1 MLRCRD
7 QNQPL
12 QMDEESDEKTNIK
25 HKKEFH
31 FWWNSFFLCVKY
43 VRKKILYMRLFT
55 KNIDFFDMLWYNK
68 IEYFSR
74 GVNSHEKNRN
84 ILDTLLD
91 FDTIDFLR

>member
-1 MLRCRD
+1 
-7 QNQPL
+7 
-12 QMDEESDEKTNIK
+12 MDEESDEKTNIK

-43 VRKKILYMRLFT
+43 VRQKKFLYMRLFI
-55 KNIDFFDMLWYNK
+55 KNIDIFDMLWYNK

>member
-1 MLRCRD
+1 MC
-7 QNQPL
+7 
-12 QMDEESDEKTNIK
+12 EKN
-25 HKKEFH
+25 F
-31 FWWNSFFLCVKY
+31 
-43 VRKKILYMRLFT
+43 LYMRLFT

-68 IEYFSR
+68 MEYFSR

>member
-1 MLRCRD
+1 
-7 QNQPL
+7 
-12 QMDEESDEKTNIK
+12 
-25 HKKEFH
+25 
-31 FWWNSFFLCVKY
+31 
-43 VRKKILYMRLFT
+43 MRLFT

-68 IEYFSR
+68 MEYFSR

>member
-1 MLRCRD
+1 MVELFLYLRQVCAA
-7 QNQPL
+7 
-12 QMDEESDEKTNIK
+12 
-25 HKKEFH
+25 KKF
-31 FWWNSFFLCVKY
+31 
-43 VRKKILYMRLFT
+43 LYMRLFI
-55 KNIDFFDMLWYNK
+55 KNIDIFDMLWYNK